1 MFKLIN
7 GDSLIELDKLEENS
21 IDSIVTDPPYEIG
34 FMNKKWDS
42 TGIAYSVDFWKKCFR
57 VLKPGGYLLSFSAIR
72 TQHKMTT
79 AIEDAGFE
87 IRDVILWMFGSAMP
101 KGQNVGK
108 MLEAKTK
115 YGKSNSRS
123 LRELELTEGE
133 GSYTKIAPNNG
144 IMGEMKEFE
153 RKYYQ
158 PDNEWNDWNSVLKPA
173 YEPVIMARKPLE
185 GTIAENIMKYHTGAL
200 NIGECRISF
209 QSDTDYAITANK
221 NQHEKFGTKPMTDN
235 IVYGDFSMVQP
246 KNYASSG
253 RYPAN
258 IIHDG
263 SDEVIKNMPN
273 TKGNN
278 SSDLGDYGYCF
289 GANRSNKRMAPG
301 YDDEG
306 SAARYFYCAKA
317 SSQDREEGL
326 EHFVKKPMYDDDHKF
341 GYGNTEDDNFGDRIA
356 NVKRA
361 NTHVTVKPCDLM
373 KYLVR
378 LISPKGATILDP
390 FMGSGSTGKAI
401 AFENKERDANYSF
414 IGIEKEKEYCEIAQ
428 ARIDWANDYKEEI
441 ESNVSVNRP
450 KDLVIKETLW

>member
-42 TGIAYSVDFWKKCFR
+42 TGIAYNVDFWKKCFR

-133 GSYTKIAPNNG
+133 GSYIKIAPNNG

-185 GTIAENIMKYHTGAL
+185 GTIAENIIKYHTGAL
-200 NIGECRISF
+200 NIGECRVGEESVL
-209 QSDTDYAITANK
+209 THKAPK
-221 NQHEKFGTKPMTDN
+221 GTFAGGELNRGSTKEEDGS
-235 IVYGDFSMVQP
+235 I
-246 KNYASSG
+246 NYESHSG

-306 SAARYFYCAKA
+306 SASRYFYCAKA